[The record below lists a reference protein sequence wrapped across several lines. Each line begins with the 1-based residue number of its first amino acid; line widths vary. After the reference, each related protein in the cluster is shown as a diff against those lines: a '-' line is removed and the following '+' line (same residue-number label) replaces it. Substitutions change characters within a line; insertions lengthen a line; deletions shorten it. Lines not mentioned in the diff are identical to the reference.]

1 MVQRVLSSGL
11 ICSQFRS
18 VIACLLTSNVPDN
31 LKHEAILAVGYFVL
45 SNEENQIR
53 VTQGE
58 QPTILQQLCMLP
70 FRYDIYMTF
79 MDHITICGGNR

>member
-1 MVQRVLSSGL
+1 MTLKSAINNAALLDLKMVQRSLSSEL

-18 VIACLLTSNVPDN
+18 VMACLLTSNVPNN

-70 FRYDIYMTF
+70 FR
-79 MDHITICGGNR
+79 